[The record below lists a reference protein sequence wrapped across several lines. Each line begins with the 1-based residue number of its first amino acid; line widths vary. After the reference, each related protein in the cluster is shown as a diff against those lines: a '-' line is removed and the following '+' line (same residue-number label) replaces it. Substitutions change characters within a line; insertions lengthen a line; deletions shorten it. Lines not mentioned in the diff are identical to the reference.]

1 MWHTARSTAICYYQ
15 VDIGLDYC
23 SVVLFVFER
32 TYTFPPPPVFYLA
45 YLTLQEIVP
54 IMDLAVNEEF
64 TRMYSEEELM
74 GARRIQARLRLP
86 LPVVSWF
93 SVLPRC

>member
-1 MWHTARSTAICYYQ
+1 MWHIARSTELCHFFILVYCYDFSIVGPQ
-15 VDIGLDYC
+15 
-23 SVVLFVFER
+23 
-32 TYTFPPPPVFYLA
+32 TFPLPPRFYPACLA
-45 YLTLQEIVP
+45 LQEIVP

-86 LPVVSWF
+86 LAVVSWR
-93 SVLPRC
+93 SVLPRCC